1 VLGLQRL
8 GVSGGGHY
16 RGGGVEGRLL
26 EGMGALREGK
36 GWKDFCVWVSGV
48 LSRAFYGPESPCGLK
63 QPRAA

>member
-8 GVSGGGHY
+8 GVSGCGHY

-36 GWKDFCVWVSGV
+36 GWEDFLYGLYQPAGGRKSGV
-48 LSRAFYGPESPCGLK
+48 LAVEKKIP
-63 QPRAA
+63 